1 MFHHCP
7 RADELIVELWI
18 KRSSGPII
26 GWPPVATTGQPVR
39 RRECTAPIG
48 KFKPFIIFNSQIYTF
63 IITNQQIQSSFTN
76 QVSFGVYLWVS
87 FGEPIDQWSDHSH
100 IQIMTLNINI
110 CVWNISV
117 WHICVFRICIWAFER
132 NCWMWY
138 RTCSTPTRPV
148 NL

>member
-1 MFHHCP
+1 MFHHSP
-7 RADELIVELWI
+7 RADELIDDLWI

-26 GWPPVATTGQPVR
+26 GWPPVATAGQPVR

-48 KFKPFIIFNSQIYTF
+48 KFKPFIIFNSQICTF

-76 QVSFGVYLWVS
+76 QVSFGDYLLVS
-87 FGEPIDQWSDHSH
+87 FGVSVNHSH

-117 WHICVFRICIWAFER
+117 WHNYVFRICIRAFER

-138 RTCSTPTRPV
+138 RTCSTPTQPV